1 MLLHLFRKLI
11 PNDSEHVTMEL
22 RKVVKD
28 ADIFDRCDPFP
39 IWDESHRGELEK
51 KIIEHYYF
59 RQIGFET
66 VGRFKF
72 YLNTRLRE
80 IMPRYN
86 KIYKTT
92 IYKYN
97 PIENYN
103 MEEGSTD
110 TRENT
115 DKRTSKADTL
125 AKYSE
130 TPQGEIQELIDG
142 KYLTNATHG
151 TDSSTVD
158 DKSNGKEQ
166 HSAWR
171 HGNIGVTTTQQ
182 MIEQERKITI
192 DLDMQ
197 IIADLNDLFL
207 GVY

>member
-1 MLLHLFRKLI
+1 MLINLLRKTV
-11 PNDSEHVTMEL
+11 PQSSEKVTMEL
-22 RKVVKD
+22 REVVKD
-28 ADIFDRCDPFP
+28 CDIFDRCDLFP
-39 IWDESHRGELEK
+39 IWDENHRGELEK

-72 YLNTRLRE
+72 ELNVMLRE
-80 IMPRYN
+80 IMPRYI

-92 IYKYN
+92 LYKYN

-110 TRENT
+110 VNEANNEATGESFN
-115 DKRTSKADTL
+115 KFSDTPGGSINNV
-125 AKYSE
+125 K
-130 TPQGEIQELIDG
+130 DG
-142 KYLTNATHG
+142 KYLSTASHD
-151 TDSSTVD
+151 TDSSTQTT
-158 DKSNGKEQ
+158 KGKNN

-182 MIEQERKITI
+182 MIEAERKVTI
-192 DLDMQ
+192 DVDME
-197 IIADLNDLFL
+197 IINELKDLFI

>member
-1 MLLHLFRKLI
+1 MWNSLLKKYL
-11 PNDSEHVTMEL
+11 PENSEHVTIEL
-22 RKVVKD
+22 REIVKD
-28 ADIFDRCDPFP
+28 CDIFDRCDPFP
-39 IWDESHRGELEK
+39 IWDENHRGELEK

-59 RQIGFET
+59 RQIGQET

-86 KIYKTT
+86 KLYKTT

-110 TRENT
+110 ERSANSE
-115 DKRTSKADTL
+115 TL
-125 AKYSE
+125 GKYSD
-130 TPQGEIQELIDG
+130 TPQGELDNLIEG

-151 TDSSTVD
+151 TDKTSGK
-158 DKSNGKEQ
+158 DK

-182 MIEQERKITI
+182 MIEQERKVTI
-192 DLDMQ
+192 DLDVM
-197 IIADLNDLFL
+197 IIDDLKDLFL

>member
-1 MLLHLFRKLI
+1 MILNLLRKLI

-22 RKVVKD
+22 RHVVKD
-28 ADIFDRCDPFP
+28 SDIFDRCDPFP
-39 IWDESHRGELEK
+39 IWDENHRGELEK

-72 YLNTRLRE
+72 MLNTRLRE
-80 IMPRYN
+80 IMPRMN

-92 IYKYN
+92 LFKYN

-103 MEEGSTD
+103 MEEKG
-110 TRENT
+110 N
-115 DKRTSKADTL
+115 DKRTANGESL
-125 AKYSE
+125 GKYSE
-130 TPQGEIQELIDG
+130 TPQGKIENLIEG

-151 TDSSTVD
+151 TDKSTGTED
-158 DKSNGKEQ
+158 
-166 HSAWR
+166 HYFTR

-182 MIEQERKITI
+182 MIEQERKIII
-192 DLDMQ
+192 DLDLM
-197 IIADLNDLFL
+197 IIDELKDLFL